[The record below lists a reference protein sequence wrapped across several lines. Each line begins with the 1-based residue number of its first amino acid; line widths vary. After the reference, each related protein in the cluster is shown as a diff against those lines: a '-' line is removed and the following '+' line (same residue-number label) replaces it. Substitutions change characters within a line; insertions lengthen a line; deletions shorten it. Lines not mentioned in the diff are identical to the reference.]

1 MVIDTKFV
9 YVLDKATRDE
19 LLKNDFQMIGSH
31 EKKDIYIFITEDG
44 IEKILDGHNYF
55 PSNKISF

>member
-1 MVIDTKFV
+1 MIQEKFV

-19 LLKNDFQMIGSH
+19 LLKNEYKMIGPF
-31 EKKDIYIFITEDG
+31 EMKDIYVFVTADG
-44 IEKILDGHNYF
+44 IEAVLEGHNYF

>member
-1 MVIDTKFV
+1 MIQEKFI

-19 LLKNDFQMIGSH
+19 LLRNEYKMIGSF
-31 EKKDIYIFITEDG
+31 EMKDIYVFVTEDG
-44 IEKILDGHNYF
+44 IESVLEGHNYF